1 MPRFVRTA
9 ALAVLLLGLVGCTS
23 GHYAGLSEKEARQQ
37 ADVAIKTKEPSD
49 GWYGFYD
56 LRFRRMERGRFP
68 LGPKAWI
75 VSYSGA
81 DTESRHGAALCVW
94 IRKSDG
100 QITSGVGLC

>member
-1 MPRFVRTA
+1 MSRFVRATA
-9 ALAVLLLGLVGCTS
+9 LVGLLLSLVACRS
-23 GHYAGLSEKEARQQ
+23 ESYAGLSEKEARQQ
-37 ADVAIKTKEPSD
+37 ADVAIKTKLPSD

-56 LRFRRMERGRFP
+56 LRFRGIERGRFP

-94 IRKSDG
+94 LRKADG
-100 QITSGVGLC
+100 QIKPGVGLC

>member
-1 MPRFVRTA
+1 MSPFGRAT
-9 ALAVLLLGLVGCTS
+9 ALAVLLLGLVACRSEG
-23 GHYAGLSEKEARQQ
+23 YAGLSAKEARQQ

-56 LRFRRMERGRFP
+56 LHFRRIERGRIP

-94 IRKSDG
+94 LRKSGG
-100 QITSGVGLC
+100 QITSSVALC